1 MRVLMKAVISF
12 FIFCHVMVMVMS
24 SLPDRS
30 AVAKKIYEPLRIYQQ
45 VFGLSQAW
53 RMFAPNPSRTNSY
66 IIANLKFSDGS
77 NEQWTFPRPSQMS
90 SGQRFLSGERFRK
103 FQQEYLRTLELPLLW
118 NDLGKFVTRE
128 VQWIEDSGQKRQLEQ
143 ISFVRHY
150 NYIKAPEVFIIPHGQ
165 KSTQYKTKE
174 LFQFNVNE
182 KVRYETRYN
191 TEVAR

>member
-1 MRVLMKAVISF
+1 MRVLMKAAISF
-12 FIFCHVMVMVMS
+12 FIFCHLLVMVMS

-30 AVAKKIYEPLRIYQQ
+30 AVAKKIYEPLRVYQQ

-66 IIANLKFSDGS
+66 IVANLKFTDGS
-77 NEQWTFPRPSQMS
+77 FEQWTFPRPSQMS

-103 FQQEYLRTLELPLLW
+103 FQQEYLRTLELPELW

-128 VQWIEDSGQKRQLEQ
+128 VQWIEDNGQKRQLEQ

-150 NYIKAPEVFIIPHGQ
+150 NYIKSPNVVIIPHGQ
-165 KSTQYKTKE
+165 KSTKYNTKE
-174 LFQFNVNE
+174 LYQYNVNE
-182 KVRYETRYN
+182 KVRYETKYD
-191 TEVAR
+191 TEISR